1 MTDTTTSAAHGL
13 TRRALLQRSAV
24 GATGLGLAAL
34 LAACGDDDAGG
45 ATSAQ
50 GGKLKLSL
58 PAPGGAGSVW
68 RPIWDQYDLGRG
80 GPQIDWVGGDPGQ
93 VQTQLISGVVDASV
107 FGALTTALANARG
120 ADIVIVG
127 PALNNHGRWLVRND
141 SPYRTPKDLRGK
153 RVASQP
159 SNSDTYAQA
168 AIVAALGGDSL
179 RDDYTLLFGPPAA
192 NVALF
197 ERGDVDAII
206 AIEPSATRL
215 VARGAREIARVG
227 DLWKEYTGSD
237 EPMLLNGRAVRA
249 SKLRDQHADV
259 VAVIDAFTAANQ
271 KIVDDPTILSRLHRE
286 MGIQDSETEAIR
298 LLPERMR
305 DIYPVMFDAAARR
318 GLDRQLR
325 EAQRLGLLEAA
336 PSRPVYAS
344 EDEV

>member
-13 TRRALLQRSAV
+13 TRRTLLQRSAV
-24 GATGLGLAAL
+24 GAAGLGLAAL

-45 ATSAQ
+45 ATSAR

-80 GPQIDWVGGDPGQ
+80 GPQVDWVGGDPGQ

-141 SPYRTPKDLRGK
+141 SSFRTPKDLRGK
-153 RVASQP
+153 RIASQP

-179 RDDYTLLFGPPAA
+179 RDDYTLLFRPPAA

-249 SKLRDQHADV
+249 SKLQRPARRRRRRHRRVHGRQPEDRRRPRSCRDC
-259 VAVIDAFTAANQ
+259 T
-271 KIVDDPTILSRLHRE
+271 E

-298 LLPERMR
+298 RLLPERMR
-305 DIYPVMFDAAARR
+305 DIYPVTFDAAARR